1 MAASASPTVMRRRL
15 AAELRRLR
23 GGRTGATV
31 AKALGWSTAKI
42 SRYELG
48 QTSFPP
54 DEVEKLLDYYGVE
67 DPRRTQL
74 LTVAEEANR
83 TGWWEEYAD
92 VLAPEYMEF
101 IGLEAGASSVAH
113 WDLEVVPGL
122 LQTVG
127 YARRL
132 MSIYKDVVR
141 VPPGILERRVMVRMI
156 RQQAFATREPPL
168 NLSVVLDESV
178 LQRMVGARELMYEQM
193 QYLADLALRPHI
205 ELRILPLAVENP
217 AMGVSFTIFGFG
229 EEYGM
234 RIDDVVSAESVKGQ
248 VFIEAE
254 GDTYVHRLIFDVL
267 TRASLPPAESLRLI
281 RDTAERVWS

>member
-1 MAASASPTVMRRRL
+1 VAASASPTVMRRRL

-42 SRYELG
+42 SRYELA

-113 WDLEVVPGL
+113 WELEVVPGL

-127 YARRL
+127 YARRI
-132 MSIYKDVVR
+132 MSNYEAVVR
-141 VPPGILERRVMVRMI
+141 VPPGILERRVKVRMT
-156 RQQAFATREPPL
+156 RQQDFAAREPPL
-168 NLSVVLDESV
+168 KYSVVIDESV
-178 LQRMVGARELMYEQM
+178 LLRRIGPRELMYEQM
-193 QYLADLALRPHI
+193 RHLADLALLPHI
-205 ELRILPLAVENP
+205 ELRITPLATENP
-217 AMGVSFTIFGFG
+217 AMGDSFTIFSFD
-229 EEYGM
+229 EKYGM
-234 RIDDVVSAESVKGQ
+234 GIEDVVSAESAKGQ
-248 VFIEAE
+248 VFIEDE
-254 GDTYVHRLIFDVL
+254 EDTYVHRLFLDAL

-281 RDTAERVWS
+281 RDTAERVWL